1 MDSLKREIQGYAAGL
16 GREQLVKTG
25 FKLRLFPLAWV
36 FFVNLQLV
44 IEVPNLGPDI
54 FNRFALFIINAN
66 HLIYRSFGMDPTKGM
81 QEYIELSSVV
91 ADDNDIRIQ
100 AVLKNTPKKR
110 TFRCNTD
117 MPFGN
122 DAQILKS
129 GFPLFSG
136 SEVFFVMVC

>member
-1 MDSLKREIQGYAAGL
+1 MNSLKREIQGYAAGL
-16 GREQLVKTG
+16 GREQFVETG
-25 FKLRLFPLAWV
+25 FKLCLFFFAWV

-54 FNRFALFIINAN
+54 FNRFALFAN

-91 ADDNDIRIQ
+91 ADDNEVRVQ
-100 AVLKNTPKKR
+100 PVLKHAPKKYA
-110 TFRCNTD
+110 FCCNTD

-122 DAQILKS
+122 DAQFLKS
-129 GFPLFSG
+129 VFPLLSG
-136 SEVFFVMVC
+136 SEVSVIMVC